1 MGDIRHFPRAVA
13 AVSTGPGRP
22 PEAPYAD
29 IERLVRATYHECYR
43 TAFRILGRGPD
54 AEDATQNAYA
64 RLTLKWPRVSSL
76 ETAGRQRAY
85 LFKVVTNEAL
95 QVIRARDR
103 RPEYVD
109 ADMPEGAGISE
120 YVEEQVLARE
130 DFRLAAQAIGKLPT
144 ACRRVMVLYT
154 AGYEYGEIAEMLG
167 MHVSTVRS
175 HMSNAREYLEGALP
189 RIGEGERG

>member
-1 MGDIRHFPRAVA
+1 MGTIRRFPRAVP

-29 IERLVRATYHECYR
+29 IECLVRATHYECYR
-43 TAFRILGRGPD
+43 TAFRILGRDVD

-64 RLTLKWPRVSSL
+64 RLTLKWPGVSSF

-95 QVIRARDR
+95 QIIRARGR
-103 RPEYVD
+103 KPEYTDTD
-109 ADMPEGAGISE
+109 APEGVSISE
-120 YVEEQVLARE
+120 HVEEQVLARE
-130 DFRLAAQAIGKLPT
+130 DLRLAAQAIGELPT
-144 ACRRVMVLYT
+144 ACRRVMTLYM

-167 MHVSTVRS
+167 IHVSTIRS
-175 HMSNAREYLEGALP
+175 HMSNAREYLKGILP
-189 RIGEGERG
+189 RTREGERG